1 MDRNHTEESAVMNA
15 HAASARVSTTESAT
29 DAVVR
34 AVEGP
39 FRRFG
44 WYLRTSGVVERTSLR
59 IAAAAVL
66 LAAIGSVVWL
76 ATSLIVAL

>member
-1 MDRNHTEESAVMNA
+1 MNTHVA
-15 HAASARVSTTESAT
+15 STRTAAA

-39 FRRFG
+39 FRRFA
-44 WYLRTSGVVERTSLR
+44 WYLRTSGVVERTSAR

-66 LAAIGSVVWL
+66 LGAVGAVVWL
-76 ATSLIVAL
+76 AASLIVAL

>member
-1 MDRNHTEESAVMNA
+1 MDHNQTEGRAVMNS
-15 HAASARVSTTESAT
+15 HAAINRVSAT
-29 DAVVR
+29 DAAIR

-39 FRRFG
+39 FRRLG
-44 WYLRTSGVVERTSLR
+44 WYLRTAGVVERTSVR

-66 LAAIGSVVWL
+66 FGALASVVWL

>member
-1 MDRNHTEESAVMNA
+1 MTSSPAAIDRV
-15 HAASARVSTTESAT
+15 SAT

-39 FRRFG
+39 FRRVA
-44 WYLRTSGVVERTSLR
+44 WYLRTSGVVERTSVR
-59 IAAAAVL
+59 ILAAVVFL
-66 LAAIGSVVWL
+66 GALGSIVWL